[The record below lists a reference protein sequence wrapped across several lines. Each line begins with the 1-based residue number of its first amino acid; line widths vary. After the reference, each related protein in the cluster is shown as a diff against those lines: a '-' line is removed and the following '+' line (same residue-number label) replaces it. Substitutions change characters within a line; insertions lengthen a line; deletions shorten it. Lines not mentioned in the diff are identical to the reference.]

1 MTTSTK
7 FNVLLLA
14 FLTPALAAA
23 AAVKPVVSTI
33 EDHVAVPIQLSDHV
47 PINYKCEFSIG
58 GANGAT
64 LPVSNGNLGHA
75 VGPSSSVLG
84 GVPSVVLFKR
94 RPEAF
99 RGQTQR
105 LDICGIVKVVLD
117 LKQKTKWQFQ
127 QHGLS
132 WLLREGGL

>member
-75 VGPSSSVLG
+75 VGVG
-84 GVPSVVLFKR
+84 
-94 RPEAF
+94 
-99 RGQTQR
+99 
-105 LDICGIVKVVLD
+105 
-117 LKQKTKWQFQ
+117 
-127 QHGLS
+127 
-132 WLLREGGL
+132 EGGGAGWGDQLWTFCVDVLALIGMGFILQVLLKAFG